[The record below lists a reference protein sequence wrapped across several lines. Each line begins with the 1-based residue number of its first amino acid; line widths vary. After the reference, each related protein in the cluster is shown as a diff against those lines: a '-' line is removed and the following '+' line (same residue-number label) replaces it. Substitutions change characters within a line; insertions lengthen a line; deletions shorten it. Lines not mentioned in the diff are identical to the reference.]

1 MSEEN
6 SVEKFTLEYNV
17 QVNGKKKLDDLDKA
31 LDGVGKQGKETGDE
45 LSSATKTING
55 ELDKLTDKVPGLNQI
70 TSKLSG
76 LSGEAMGVARS
87 FAAIAAP
94 AAIAYVVIK
103 KIAEAANEYNQQYQ
117 KMKLVGWD
125 AGMSHLAVE
134 QQQKTLNAA
143 GGLTGDETNSLL
155 SKVSGKI
162 TAAYTNIDPMS
173 REAIQLR
180 AAGVDNYRQPGG
192 QRLSTATAI
201 DEMARKFQSV
211 NESVAKGIGQ
221 SIGLTER
228 EVEALRKRNT
238 AIVEATKLS
247 DDEIATRQ
255 AANVAAERLQ
265 AANNKLDMAME
276 RLKTRLEADMV
287 PIWADFIDEV
297 ADFVDSMDKGI
308 DGLIE
313 SAHDFVDWANA
324 AQEKILHP
332 YDNRDKTIEEIYN
345 RFKAERVINEAAAKK
360 AEREAEKTKSNA
372 DNLTMA
378 INMFGA
384 SVNTF
389 VGAVD
394 KTSDP
399 KYQAAY
405 LGQIGRD
412 MGLQG
417 LGIPTVPVGG
427 HGSIGGYGVGST
439 SGGGQSVEPAKKY
452 DSYIEKYFPAEDKDT
467 IRAMIMQESKG
478 RTDLVSSAGAF
489 GPMQVMPQNF
499 NKLAPGADRSDLDAQ
514 FRVAAQIWADA
525 KRYAAK
531 NGGGLDEALRYY
543 NGGVRRGSK
552 ENQEYAG
559 NVRSFLPMQVID
571 ATKGFDGDKAAPRA
585 RDMETYRREQGVDEL
600 ARYMQVPPQQILR
613 GEIPKE
619 DIQIAAKQMLFDAS
633 RSQQIA
639 QAKVDSGVFRS
650 DIEKN
655 AARQQL
661 IAANKSL
668 SAAQKATGFVG
679 DVGNSDQRTY
689 TFNNT
694 FNVAAY
700 GGDAAAIGQSVG
712 HQVMNGMQ
720 DQIKQ
725 VHQSANTVVER

>member
-1 MSEEN
+1 MSDES
-6 SVEKFTLEYNV
+6 SVEKFVLEYDV
-17 QVNGKKKLDDLDKA
+17 QVKGQDKLGSLDKA
-31 LDGVGKQGKETGDE
+31 LDGVSKQGKETGKDV
-45 LSSATKTING
+45 SDASKTINNG
-55 ELDKLTDKVPGLNQI
+55 IDKLTDKVPGLKQV
-70 TSKLSG
+70 TSQLSN
-76 LSGEAMGVARS
+76 LSSETIGVARS

-125 AGMSHLAVE
+125 VGMSPIAVE
-134 QQQKTLNAA
+134 QQQKTLNVA
-143 GGLTGDETNSLL
+143 GGLTGEETNSLL
-155 SKVSGKI
+155 SKVSGKV

-173 REAIQLR
+173 KEALQLR
-180 AAGVDNYRQPGG
+180 AAGVNNYRQPGG
-192 QRLSTATAI
+192 QRLSTATAV

-228 EVEALRKRNT
+228 EVEALRKRNS
-238 AIVEATKLS
+238 AIVESTKLS

-255 AANVAAERLQ
+255 AANVAAEKLQ

-276 RLKTRLEADMV
+276 RIKTRLEADMV

-372 DNLTMA
+372 DNMTMA

-405 LGQIGRD
+405 LGSIGRD

-417 LGIPTVPVGG
+417 LGVPTVPVGG
-427 HGSIGGYGVGST
+427 HGSIGGYGVGSA
-439 SGGGQSVEPAKKY
+439 SGEGKSVEPAKQY
-452 DSYIEKYFPAEDKDT
+452 DNYIEKYFPAEDKDT

-499 NKLAPGADRSDLDAQ
+499 EKLAPGASRNDLDAQ

-531 NGGGLDEALRYY
+531 NGGGMDEALRYY
-543 NGGVRRGSK
+543 NGGIRRGSK

-559 NVRSFLPMQVID
+559 KVRAYMPAQVID
-571 ATKGFDGDKAAPRA
+571 ATKGFDGDKDRPRA
-585 RDMETYRREQGVDEL
+585 RDMETYRREQGVEEL
-600 ARYMQVPPQQILR
+600 ARYMGVPTQQILR

-619 DIQIAAKQMLFDAS
+619 DIQIATKQMLFDAT

-650 DIEKN
+650 DVEKG

-668 SAAQKATGFVG
+668 SAAQKASGYVG

-694 FNVAAY
+694 FNVSAY
-700 GGDAAAIGQSVG
+700 GGDAAQIGKSVG
-712 HQVMNGMQ
+712 EHVTNGMQ
-720 DQIKQ
+720 SQIKQ
-725 VHQSANTVVER
+725 AHQSANTVVER

>member
-125 AGMSHLAVE
+125 AGMSPLAVE

-238 AIVEATKLS
+238 AIAEATKLS

-417 LGIPTVPVGG
+417 LGVPTVPVGG
-427 HGSIGGYGVGST
+427 HGSIGGYGVGSA

>member
-1 MSEEN
+1 MSDES
-6 SVEKFTLEYNV
+6 SVEKFVLEYNV
-17 QVNGKKKLDDLDKA
+17 QVNGGKKLEDLEKGLDDVSKK
-31 LDGVGKQGKETGDE
+31 GKSTGKEI
-45 LSSATKTING
+45 SSAAKTING
-55 ELDKLTDKVPGLNQI
+55 EFTKLTDNVPGLNQL

-87 FAAIAAP
+87 FTAIAAP
-94 AAIAYVVIK
+94 AAIAYVAIK
-103 KIAEAANEYNQQYQ
+103 KIAEAANAYNQQYQ
-117 KMKLVGWD
+117 QMKLVGWE
-125 AGMSHLAVE
+125 AGMSPIAVA

-143 GGLTGDETNSLL
+143 GGLSGEETNSLL
-155 SKVSGKI
+155 GKVSGKI

-173 REAIQLR
+173 REALQLR

-201 DEMARKFQSV
+201 DEMARKLQSV

-238 AIVEATKLS
+238 AVVEATKLS

-265 AANNKLDMAME
+265 AANNKLDMVME
-276 RLKTRLEADMV
+276 RIKTRLEADMV
-287 PIWADFIDEV
+287 PIWAEFIDEV

-372 DNLTMA
+372 DNMTMA

-405 LGQIGRD
+405 LGSIGRD

-417 LGIPTVPVGG
+417 LGVPNVPVGG
-427 HGSIGGYGVGST
+427 HASIGGYGIGSA
-439 SGGGQSVEPAKKY
+439 SGSGKSIEPAKQY
-452 DSYIEKYFPAEDKDT
+452 DAYIEKYFPAEDKDT

-499 NKLAPGADRSDLDAQ
+499 DKLAPGANRNDLDAQ

-531 NGGGLDEALRYY
+531 NGGSLDEALRYY
-543 NGGVRRGSK
+543 NGGIRRGSK

-559 NVRSFLPMQVID
+559 KVRSYLPAQVID
-571 ATKGFDGDKAAPRA
+571 ATKGFDGDKASPKA

-619 DIQIAAKQMLFDAS
+619 DIQIAVKQMLFDAS

-639 QAKVDSGVFRS
+639 QTKVDSGVFRS

-668 SAAQKATGFVG
+668 SAAQSASGFVG
-679 DVGNSDQRTY
+679 GVGNSDQRTY

-700 GGDAAAIGQSVG
+700 GGDASAIGQSVG
-712 HQVMNGMQ
+712 GHVINGMK
-720 DQIKQ
+720 DQINQ

>member
-31 LDGVGKQGKETGDE
+31 LDGVGKQGKETGGE

-125 AGMSHLAVE
+125 AGMSPLAVE

-489 GPMQVMPQNF
+489 GPMQIMPQNF

-559 NVRSFLPMQVID
+559 NVRSFLPTQVID

>member
-125 AGMSHLAVE
+125 AGMSPLAVE

-276 RLKTRLEADMV
+276 RLKTRLEADLV

-489 GPMQVMPQNF
+489 GPMQIMPQNF

-559 NVRSFLPMQVID
+559 NVRSFLPTQVID